1 MTGPILPIR
10 RVFGPEDMT
19 PLLAPAGVQ
28 KKVLVQTWSSLEE
41 SYEFLALAEATD
53 FAAGVVAWVDLT
65 APDVGRTLDDLMA
78 ARGGKWLVGIRHQ
91 VHDEADPRWLARA
104 AVRRGVWFMIC

>member
-78 ARGGKWLVGIRHQ
+78 ARGGANGWSGSGIRSTTR
-91 VHDEADPRWLARA
+91 PIRLGW
-104 AVRRGVWFMIC
+104 RGPMCGAGFGL